1 MIKSMTGYGRHQ
13 ATVGGMD
20 ITVEIRSV
28 NHRYYEFSARI
39 TKGYGFLEE
48 KIKSYLQSLVSRG
61 KIDVYVGIDTVDAVT
76 AEILVN
82 HSLAQ
87 GYLQA
92 FHELAERYG
101 IQNDVTVNTLARI
114 PDLLTV
120 HKAQESEDAVWANV
134 QPVLAEAAARFVS
147 MREREGER
155 MRADVAAR
163 MESIAAMVEQVEQ
176 RSPQTVAE
184 YREKLR
190 AKLEEVLES
199 FQLDEQRLLTEAA
212 IYADRVAVDEETVRL
227 RSHLEEMG
235 QMLASG
241 EPIGRKLDFV
251 VQEVNRETNTIGSKA
266 QDTEIARLVIEM
278 KAEIEKIREQIQNIE

>member
-227 RSHLEEMG
+227 RSPLEEMG

>member
-1 MIKSMTGYGRHQ
+1 MG
-13 ATVGGMD
+13 
-20 ITVEIRSV
+20 
-28 NHRYYEFSARI
+28 
-39 TKGYGFLEE
+39 
-48 KIKSYLQSLVSRG
+48 
-61 KIDVYVGIDTVDAVT
+61 
-76 AEILVN
+76 
-82 HSLAQ
+82 
-87 GYLQA
+87 
-92 FHELAERYG
+92 
-101 IQNDVTVNTLARI
+101 
-114 PDLLTV
+114 
-120 HKAQESEDAVWANV
+120 
-134 QPVLAEAAARFVS
+134 
-147 MREREGER
+147 
-155 MRADVAAR
+155 
-163 MESIAAMVEQVEQ
+163 QVEQ